1 MKPGNC
7 CSRGVQKVARTLQ
20 DLLTI
25 PTPQIVVA
33 QHHDRGLGQIRP
45 KYPLAARVKRVAID
59 QGKYRVTAHDRERC
73 IEPRPR

>member
-33 QHHDRGLGQIRP
+33 QDYNRSLHEVWPEHTLTACVEAVAVDQREDGIRFC
-45 KYPLAARVKRVAID
+45 
-59 QGKYRVTAHDRERC
+59 HDRERC
-73 IEPRPR
+73 I